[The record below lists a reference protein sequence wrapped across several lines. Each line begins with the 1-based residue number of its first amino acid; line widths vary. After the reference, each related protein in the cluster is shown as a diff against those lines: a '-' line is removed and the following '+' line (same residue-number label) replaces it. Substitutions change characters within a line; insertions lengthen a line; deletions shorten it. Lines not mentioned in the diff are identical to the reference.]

1 MKKQK
6 SRMKS
11 LKVEIVFM
19 YSNRIIVVVCALEYY
34 HKLHVHVHG
43 FEQDLA
49 SSSHCT
55 THDIHCTLYVS
66 LPA

>member
-1 MKKQK
+1 
-6 SRMKS
+6 MKS

-34 HKLHVHVHG
+34 QKLHVHVHVHVHVHG

-49 SSSHCT
+49 LSSHYT